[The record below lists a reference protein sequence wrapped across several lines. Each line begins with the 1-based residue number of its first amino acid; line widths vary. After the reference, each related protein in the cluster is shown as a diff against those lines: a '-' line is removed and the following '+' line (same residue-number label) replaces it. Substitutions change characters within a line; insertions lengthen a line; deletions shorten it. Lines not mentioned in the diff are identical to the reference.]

1 MKKHL
6 CGLGRMSK
14 KEMVDKESPTRR
26 KSLECKAF
34 TLIELLVVIAI
45 IAILA
50 GMLLPALKV
59 AKDSATNISCV
70 NNLKQVGPVVI
81 MYTDDYNGYMPTAQG
96 PSTYYL
102 AAWIVYFG
110 QLVPNGNRKVFSCP
124 GNISGTPYNTLVPLG
139 SGSER
144 VNMSGPDFVGYGYNY
159 KYFNLRDDLGGPKKL
174 PFTFSRLN
182 QLCLF
187 LEQDNCEASGA
198 YPGRFEFRHSGG
210 RTMNVLFGDSHV
222 DSRNVMRVPQS
233 SLASLPAYNVDASNY
248 STFWKGEEG
257 ATYIDQQWY

>member
-6 CGLGRMSK
+6 CGSRRMSK
-14 KEMVDKESPTRR
+14 AEMVDEESR
-26 KSLECKAF
+26 KSHSSLRFMKF

-59 AKDSATNISCV
+59 AKDSAINISCV
-70 NNLKQVGPVVI
+70 NNLKQVGTVVI
-81 MYTDDYNGYMPTAQG
+81 MYTDDYKGYMPTARG
-96 PSTYYL
+96 PG
-102 AAWIVYFG
+102 AIDGAWIVYFG
-110 QLVPNGNRKVFSCP
+110 QLIPNGNRKVFSCP
-124 GNISGTPYNTLVPLG
+124 GNISGTQYNGSVRLG
-139 SGSER
+139 SGVEAI
-144 VNMSGPDFVGYGYNY
+144 NMNGPDFVGYGYNY
-159 KYFNLRDDLGGPKKL
+159 LYFSLDNGNKKL
-174 PFTFSRLN
+174 PFTFSRLS

-187 LEQDNCEASGA
+187 IEQDNPNASA
-198 YPGRFEFRHSGG
+198 QFPQRFEFRHSAG

-233 SLASLPAYNVDASNY
+233 GSATLPAYNADAISY